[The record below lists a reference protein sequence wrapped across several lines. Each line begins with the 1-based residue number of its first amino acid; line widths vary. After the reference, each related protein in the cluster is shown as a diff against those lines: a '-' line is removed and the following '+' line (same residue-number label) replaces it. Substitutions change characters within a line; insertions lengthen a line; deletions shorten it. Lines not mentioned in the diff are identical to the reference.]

1 MGQRDI
7 RTGREVREH
16 LRQGA
21 ALAGAFQR
29 IPAPGVT
36 ELCAA
41 AGFDFVI
48 LDMEHTPISEERV
61 GELVRAAEAVGIPA
75 IVRVPSRDPVGV
87 SRVLETGC
95 VGIQVPL
102 VRSAAEAEE
111 IVRATRYA
119 PHGTRGL
126 ASPRQTRYGMA
137 MSIAEWVRTSVDAV
151 LVVVQIED
159 RLGVGAVGEIAA
171 VDGVDVVFVGLTD
184 LSADLGVPGDLAH
197 PDVAAAVDAAL
208 AAAQAAGK
216 TAGLPARDASSAA
229 QLMRRGAGYVTTD
242 DVRCF
247 LNGATAFLGELRAGS

>member
-1 MGQRDI
+1 MGQADI
-7 RTGREVREH
+7 RTGREVRER

-151 LVVVQIED
+151 L
-159 RLGVGAVGEIAA
+159 
-171 VDGVDVVFVGLTD
+171 GVDVVFVGLTD

-208 AAAQAAGK
+208 AAAQTAGK